1 MKTESIPLTEK
12 SPSSEIESEENFE
25 QSNDNSPEKEEEE
38 VKFPS
43 ELKPISLQPAS

>member
-25 QSNDNSPEKEEEE
+25 QSNDNSPEKEEE
-38 VKFPS
+38 VKFPG